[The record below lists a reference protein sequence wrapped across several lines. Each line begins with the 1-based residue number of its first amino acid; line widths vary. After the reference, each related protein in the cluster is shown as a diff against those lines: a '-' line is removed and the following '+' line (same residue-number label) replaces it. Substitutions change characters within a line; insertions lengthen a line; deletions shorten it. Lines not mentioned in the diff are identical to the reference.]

1 MFPFSSVLF
10 YFPAMLNNQ
19 KLYDRAMI
27 VKMDKDNVRERK
39 AHELPSGLSGIGPSL
54 NMRQREPL
62 GML

>member
-1 MFPFSSVLF
+1 
-10 YFPAMLNNQ
+10 MLNNQ

-62 GML
+62 GMR